1 MVLNIRVLRV
11 PGLVPKSVLS
21 LSLSLSLSACL
32 RFGSVAVVPAALR
45 FRFPVRRLP

>member
-1 MVLNIRVLRV
+1 MVLKIRVLKV

-21 LSLSLSLSACL
+21 LSLSLSACV

-45 FRFPVRRLP
+45 FRFPVRQLP

>member
-1 MVLNIRVLRV
+1 MVLKIRVLKV

-21 LSLSLSLSACL
+21 LSLSACV

-45 FRFPVRRLP
+45 FRFPVRQLP